1 MTRPTTVTRPPLG
14 GERNPVEREAQPE
27 RAEAA
32 HGEAE
37 LRFTPGWRGQV
48 GFMARSSPSRPDP
61 HVIVLFGARGDLAA
75 RKLLP
80 GFFRLAGAGLMPEA
94 FRIVGS
100 GRHAPDTHEAWVQHV
115 REALEEHGPEE
126 LDEEEWKAFAGRLSF
141 VASSAQDAGELADA
155 VRAAEQE
162 LGDDARRL
170 LYLSVP
176 PGAMQPLV
184 EQLGRSG
191 LVDRARLV
199 IEKPFGTELASAR
212 DLNRALHE
220 IVAEEQVFRI
230 DHFLGKEAAQNVL
243 AMRFANGL
251 LEPVWNRDHIASV
264 QIDVPETLGLEGRG
278 GFYEET
284 GAFRDM
290 VVTHLF
296 QLLGFVAMEPPV
308 RMDAGALRD
317 EKAKV
322 FEAVRPLDP
331 ARVVFGQ
338 FEGYADEEDV
348 AEDSCVESFAAVE
361 VAVDTWRWA
370 GVPFLLRTGKAMA
383 EARRTITI
391 AFREPPL
398 RMFGLGNGTRDAAR
412 PNALVLELKDTP
424 TMRLE
429 LLAKAP
435 GAEVAL
441 VPAAMELGLVDPSHE
456 EERLEAYERLLHDVM
471 LGDHTLFTRADEVE
485 RLWEV
490 AAPVLE
496 RRPEVHGYAQGS
508 WGPEAALGLPPA
520 PGWRLPD

>member
-1 MTRPTTVTRPPLG
+1 M
-14 GERNPVEREAQPE
+14 
-27 RAEAA
+27 
-32 HGEAE
+32 
-37 LRFTPGWRGQV
+37 
-48 GFMARSSPSRPDP
+48 
-61 HVIVLFGARGDLAA
+61 LA
-75 RKLLP
+75 L
-80 GFFRLAGAGLMPEA
+80 
-94 FRIVGS
+94 
-100 GRHAPDTHEAWVQHV
+100 
-115 REALEEHGPEE
+115 
-126 LDEEEWKAFAGRLSF
+126 
-141 VASSAQDAGELADA
+141 
-155 VRAAEQE
+155 
-162 LGDDARRL
+162 
-170 LYLSVP
+170 
-176 PGAMQPLV
+176 
-184 EQLGRSG
+184 
-191 LVDRARLV
+191 
-199 IEKPFGTELASAR
+199 
-212 DLNRALHE
+212 
-220 IVAEEQVFRI
+220 
-230 DHFLGKEAAQNVL
+230 
-243 AMRFANGL
+243 RFANGL
-251 LEPVWNRDHIASV
+251 VEPVWNRDHIAWV

-308 RMDAGALRD
+308 RTDAGGLRD

-338 FEGYADEEDV
+338 FEGYRDEEDV
-348 AEDSCVESFAAVE
+348 AEDSDVESFAAVE

-383 EARRTITI
+383 EGRRTITI

-398 RMFGLGNGTRDAAR
+398 RMFGLGGETRDAAR

-435 GAEVAL
+435 GPELEL
-441 VPAAMELGLVDPSHE
+441 VPAAMELGLVDPSDE
-456 EERLEAYERLLHDVM
+456 DERLEAYERLLHDVM

-508 WGPEAALGLPPA
+508 WGPEAALELPPA

>member
-1 MTRPTTVTRPPLG
+1 MR
-14 GERNPVEREAQPE
+14 
-27 RAEAA
+27 
-32 HGEAE
+32 
-37 LRFTPGWRGQV
+37 GWRGQV
-48 GFMARSSPSRPDP
+48 GVMPRSSPRRADA

-80 GFFRLAGAGLMPEA
+80 GFFRLTQAGLMPES
-94 FRIVGS
+94 FRIIGS
-100 GRHAPDTHEAWVQHV
+100 GRHAPDSHEAFVSHV
-115 REALEEHGPEE
+115 REALEEHGPKE
-126 LDEEEWKAFAGRLSF
+126 LDDEEWRTFAERLSF
-141 VASSAQDAGELADA
+141 VASSAEDASALADA
-155 VRAAEQE
+155 VRAAEEQ
-162 LGDDARRL
+162 LGGDVRRL

-191 LVDRARLV
+191 LVERARLV
-199 IEKPFGTELASAR
+199 MEKPFGTDLASAR
-212 DLNRALHE
+212 ELNRTLHE

-251 LEPVWNRDHIASV
+251 VEPIWNRDHIASV

-278 GFYEET
+278 GFYEQT

-317 EKAKV
+317 EKAKL

-338 FEGYADEEDV
+338 FEGYHDEDDV
-348 AEDSCVESFAAVE
+348 AGDSDVESFAAVE

-383 EARRTITI
+383 EGRRTITI
-391 AFREPPL
+391 AFREPPM
-398 RMFGLGNGTRDAAR
+398 RMFGLGNGTGDAAR
-412 PNALVLELKDTP
+412 PNVLVLELTDTP

-429 LLAKAP
+429 LMAKAP
-435 GAEVAL
+435 GPELEL
-441 VPAAMELGLVDPSHE
+441 VPAAMELGFVAPSYE
-456 EERLEAYERLLHDVM
+456 TERLEAYERLLHDVM

-490 AAPVLE
+490 AAPVLK
-496 RRPEVHGYAQGS
+496 RRPAVHGYARGS
-508 WGPEAALGLPPA
+508 WGPEAALALPPA